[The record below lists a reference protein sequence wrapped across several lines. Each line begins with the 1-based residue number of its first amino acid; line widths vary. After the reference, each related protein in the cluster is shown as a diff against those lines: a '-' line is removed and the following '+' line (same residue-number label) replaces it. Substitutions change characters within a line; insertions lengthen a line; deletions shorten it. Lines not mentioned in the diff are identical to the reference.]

1 MLALI
6 NGFILCL
13 GLVISIGPQNIE
25 ILRVGLLNDRA
36 ILLASVFVAC
46 DAILITIGALGVG
59 SIIALN
65 REITM
70 VLMSFTIVFLLFLAF
85 QAGRRSISE
94 SGAAITLSEK
104 QNTRPFNM
112 VKRGFVLSFLNPLAL
127 LETVVILG
135 STAAPYP
142 ASHRILFMVGALAA
156 SSVWFYGLA
165 YSSRKFSAFISQPWQ
180 YRIIECIAAVTLFI
194 TACWLVQRTFI
205 I

>member
-25 ILRVGLLNDRA
+25 ILRVGLLNDRVV
-36 ILLASVFVAC
+36 LLASVFVVC

-70 VLMSFTIVFLLFLAF
+70 ALMSFTIVFLLFLAL
-85 QAGRRSISE
+85 QAGRRSMRKSE
-94 SGAAITLSEK
+94 VVITFGER
-104 QNTRPFNM
+104 QNTNASGM
-112 VKRGFVLSFLNPLAL
+112 VKRGLVLSFLNPLAL
-127 LETVVILG
+127 LETIVILG

-142 ASHRILFMVGALAA
+142 VSHRILFVAGALAA
-156 SSVWFYGLA
+156 SSIWFYGLA
-165 YSSRKFSAFISQPWQ
+165 YSSHRLSALISQPWQ
-180 YRIIECIAAVTLFI
+180 HRIIEAVVAVTLFI
-194 TACWLVQRTFI
+194 TACWLLQRTFI